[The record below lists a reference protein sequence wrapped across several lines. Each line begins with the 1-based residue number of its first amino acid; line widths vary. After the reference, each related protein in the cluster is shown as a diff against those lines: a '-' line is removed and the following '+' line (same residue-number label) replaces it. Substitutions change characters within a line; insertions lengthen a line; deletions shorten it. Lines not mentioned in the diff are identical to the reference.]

1 MPLRYPAPPAHV
13 PADVTRPS
21 EAFAGNI
28 RKVIFSILLFLLVY
42 LAMVLIALW
51 LTVWCFSLGWM
62 LIRLSPGF
70 WTLLIGGGI
79 MSMGGMVMFFLIK
92 FIFARSG
99 DGVQNGIEINEQD
112 EPELFEF
119 IRGVADE
126 VGTHFPRKIYLIPE
140 VNASVFHSS
149 NFWSL
154 FFTVRKNLNIGLG
167 LVNSLNVSE
176 FKSVLAHEFGHF
188 SQESMRLGSYVYYVN
203 QAIYNM
209 LYQNTG
215 WAGAVETIAG
225 IHAIL
230 AMFAQ
235 IAVWIVM
242 GIQWV
247 LRQMY
252 GAINRQYLSLSREME
267 FHADA
272 VAASVAG
279 SNNMIQALRQVTVGS
294 QTYQQTINRCN
305 ELLNRNAAPLNFYS
319 SQQVVT
325 AHFARDHE
333 LQLHQGMPVAT
344 RDFLARQRQVRVV
357 FKNQWA
363 SHPTAEEREAS
374 LQSIGLEAEV
384 VDAPA
389 WVLFRQAD
397 RWQQELT
404 RYLYREAKPASELT
418 LLESADFG
426 AQYEADMEKFRLP
439 AVFNGYYNSHYL
451 AEADLEAVRLQTLPG
466 AFRQDQMDALFR
478 ENLSASMGAIQN
490 DINTLQA
497 IIDEQIDTQTFDFD
511 GQKYPRAEAE
521 TIKTQLEAELA
532 GLQAEQ
538 DRRDVE
544 ALQFF
549 YALALVA
556 GNHAAEQLLHAY
568 RELYIQA
575 RLKKQFDVAAQEIY
589 VTVHYLSANDFE
601 IPPND
606 LAGYFQNLKNVNEP
620 LIRTIFS
627 EMMEAGWLH
636 PELQAQIR
644 VFLDTAVEYQYG
656 NVAHRG
662 NLEKLIRMMNE
673 AGPALSVEY
682 FKRLKTMT
690 ELQTRLLPAA

>member
-1 MPLRYPAPPAHV
+1 MQLHYPAPPAEV
-13 PADVTRPS
+13 PAEVTQPS

-28 RKVIFSILLFLLVY
+28 RKVIFAIALFALVY

-51 LTVWCFSLGWM
+51 LTIWCFSLGWM
-62 LIRLSPGF
+62 LIRFSPSF

-92 FIFARSG
+92 FIFTGSG
-99 DGVQNGIEINEQD
+99 GNETHGIELREED
-112 EPELFEF
+112 EPELFDF
-119 IRGVADE
+119 IRRVAED

-149 NFWSL
+149 SFWSL

-225 IHAIL
+225 VHAIL

-247 LRQMY
+247 LQRMY
-252 GAINRQYLSLSREME
+252 GFINRQYLSLSREME

-279 SNNMIQALRQVTVGS
+279 SNNMIQALRQVTIGS
-294 QTYQQTINRCN
+294 QTYQQTIERCN
-305 ELLNRNAAPLNFYS
+305 ELLNRNTAPANFYS
-319 SQQVVT
+319 SQLVVT
-325 AHFARDHE
+325 AHFARSNE
-333 LQLHQGMPVAT
+333 LQLNHGVPVAT
-344 RDFLARQRQVRVV
+344 RDFLERQRQARVV

-363 SHPTAEEREAS
+363 SHPTEEEREAS
-374 LQSIGLEAEV
+374 LQAIGLQAEV
-384 VDAPA
+384 DDAPA
-389 WVLFRQAD
+389 WVLFRQSE

-404 RYLYREAKPASELT
+404 RYLYREVKPSGELKV
-418 LLESADFG
+418 LETPDFG
-426 AQYEADMEKFRLP
+426 AQYEADMAKFQLP

-451 AEADLEAVRLQTLPG
+451 AETDLEAIRLHTTPETFEQGRL
-466 AFRQDQMDALFR
+466 DALFR
-478 ENLSASMGAIQN
+478 ENLSANMGMIQN

-497 IIDEQIDTQTFDFD
+497 IIDGQIDTQTFDFD
-511 GQKYPRAEAE
+511 GQKQPKSEAE
-521 TIKTQLEAELA
+521 TVKTQLEAELA
-532 GLQAEQ
+532 ELQAEQ
-538 DRRDVE
+538 GRRDAE
-544 ALQFF
+544 ALRFF
-549 YALALVA
+549 YALGLAA
-556 GNHAAEQLLHAY
+556 GNNNAERLLHAY
-568 RELYIQA
+568 RELYILA
-575 RLKKQFDVAAQEIY
+575 ALKKRFDTAAQETY
-589 VTVHYLSANDFE
+589 FTVHHLSANDFE

-606 LAGYFQNLKNVNEP
+606 LAGFFQKVKQVNEP
-620 LIRTIFS
+620 ELRTIFRD
-627 EMMEAGWLH
+627 MVEAGW
-636 PELQAQIR
+636 PAAELR
-644 VFLDTAVEYQYG
+644 EKLETFLSTAVEYQYG

-662 NLEKLIRMMNE
+662 NLEKLILILNE
-673 AGPALSVEY
+673 AGPALGVEY
-682 FKRLKTMT
+682 FQRLKTMT
-690 ELQTRLLPAA
+690 EIQAGLVPAA